1 MQIHLVSTVKTL
13 ELNECVRLWHY
24 ANKFQ
29 NREVMFHIGLEN
41 EPDQH
46 HLTSLITKLDW
57 ERKNNN
63 QNLDFK
69 IYFAPEIYAQVNPQY
84 EFRYVLIEQYLK
96 EILKLDYIVYIHSN
110 ILFSQ
115 QSTDLMWINI
125 DLKTNWFGGDSLIY
139 GKNLQKE
146 SEWTYL
152 PDYPILTAP
161 PQDGSSVAIGIFNNE
176 TVKSTYYSSWN
187 DHIKN
192 KYLDGT
198 NLFYWEKNHV
208 AQL

>member
-1 MQIHLVSTVKTL
+1 
-13 ELNECVRLWHY
+13 
-24 ANKFQ
+24 
-29 NREVMFHIGLEN
+29 MFHIGLEN

-161 PQDGSSVAIGIFNNE
+161 PQDSSSVAIGIFNNE